1 MKSILYLILIILC
14 DINAKDSSYK
24 CLLLVC
30 EIAKDDVLA
39 NFMPFISNTI
49 NSNDINTRQASLMAF
64 SAMLEGPNPEVLKPL
79 IN

>member
-1 MKSILYLILIILC
+1 MKSILYLILIILS

-49 NSNDINTRQASLMAF
+49 NSVENNTR
-64 SAMLEGPNPEVLKPL
+64 
-79 IN
+79 

>member
-1 MKSILYLILIILC
+1 MKSILYLILFILS
-14 DINAKDSSYK
+14 DI
-24 CLLLVC
+24 
-30 EIAKDDVLA
+30 IAKDDVLA